1 MRCEKRNGR
10 SLTNLS
16 LSLSL
21 LHHRPPPLPPPHPSP
36 LPDPLSSP
44 PRPSSRPSLSLRL
57 GQGALPVDRAAWACA
72 LLWVGCRSYL
82 AKPLG
87 HQRSWPGNTTH
98 IPRTTTRRH
107 TYRIPRLYGP
117 QRHVVVVD
125 PLPSAGLQ
133 HIAPSPPTDPALLL
147 TTLRRYLAA
156 GVVVR
161 SRSET
166 KSRQPLRTSPLACLT
181 VLLLSGLLDTYA
193 AAAGIRV
200 LRNGTT
206 RHDTTRHDETRHD
219 TQHLST
225 PPTRRQDDRTHRR
238 SELHVHGDCITHT
251 PDPWQCRG
259 ALEAYCLLCTTK
271 KVVWPRRLRCL

>member
-1 MRCEKRNGR
+1 MRFALGR
-10 SLTNLS
+10 LPVLS
-16 LSLSL
+16 
-21 LHHRPPPLPPPHPSP
+21 REAA
-36 LPDPLSSP
+36 
-44 PRPSSRPSLSLRL
+44 RPS
-57 GQGALPVDRAAWACA
+57 A
-72 LLWVGCRSYL
+72 LLAWEHYSHSTHNNPTTYI
-82 AKPLG
+82 
-87 HQRSWPGNTTH
+87 SNTPTV
-98 IPRTTTRRH
+98 RTAETRRRRRPAAVCTTPSH
-107 TYRIPRLYGP
+107 RSIPP
-117 QRHVVVVD
+117 Q
-125 PLPSAGLQ
+125 
-133 HIAPSPPTDPALLL
+133 TDPALLL

-200 LRNGTT
+200 LRNDTT

-271 KVVWPRRLRCL
+271 KVGWPRRLRCL